1 MERTSMDIKEEIVII
16 WFLRSKCKKK
26 NNNNN
31 NRSLYSE
38 TELVLNLRSGKEA

>member
-26 NNNNN
+26 KKTKQ
-31 NRSLYSE
+31 LF
-38 TELVLNLRSGKEA
+38 TVF

>member
-26 NNNNN
+26 KTKQN
-31 NRSLYSE
+31 NRSLYPE

>member
-26 NNNNN
+26 KQTTVHCILKL
-31 NRSLYSE
+31 SLF
-38 TELVLNLRSGKEA
+38 

>member
-16 WFLRSKCKKK
+16 WFLRSKCKKTK
-26 NNNNN
+26 QN

>member
-26 NNNNN
+26 NNNN
-31 NRSLYSE
+31 RSLYSE

>member
-26 NNNNN
+26 KTTTTVHCI
-31 NRSLYSE
+31 LK
-38 TELVLNLRSGKEA
+38 LRMF

>member
-26 NNNNN
+26 KKQNNC
-31 NRSLYSE
+31 SLYSE